1 MHNDVPT
8 PATLLSVPIDLGA
21 KNLGVD
27 IGPDAF
33 RYQNLVAKLQAT
45 GLDIEDAGTVACTER
60 SKADIGDDPRHKYLS
75 EILKVTDQTASTVE
89 TAIRNG
95 RKAIVIGGDHSL
107 TLGTVAGASA
117 ATNGDIGLIYFDA
130 HGDMN
135 TAETTMTGNIH
146 GMHVASLMGFG
157 DQRLVDA
164 YKPGIKLNKE
174 NLVHIGG
181 CDFDQAETDLV
192 TREKLHAFSIV
203 DLLRH
208 GLGPAFDMIDELCS
222 RVNNIWISVDLDSI
236 DSLYAPGA
244 GMPNPKG
251 LSYREIT
258 ALAEYVGKR
267 CPVVGIDIV
276 EYNPLQDVDR
286 KTAELGT
293 ELIATFLG
301 KHYSWY
307 ASYLSQNEL

>member
-1 MHNDVPT
+1 MTDAIKT
-8 PATLLSVPIDLGA
+8 PATLLGVPIDLGA

-33 RYQNLVAKLQAT
+33 RYQDIIGKLRSA
-45 GLDIEDAGTVACTER
+45 GLDITDGGSVACQER
-60 SKADIGDDPRHKYLS
+60 ATADIGPDPHHKYLDAV
-75 EILKVTDQTASTVE
+75 LHMANDTAARVE
-89 TAIRNG
+89 RIIREG
-95 RKAIVIGGDHSL
+95 RKAIVVGGDHSL
-107 TLGTVAGASA
+107 TLGTVGGAWA
-117 ATNGDIGLIYFDA
+117 ATDGDIGLIYFDA

-135 TAETTMTGNIH
+135 TAQTTPTGNIH

-157 DQRLVDA
+157 SPQLADA
-164 YKPGIKLNKE
+164 YKPGIKLKKE

-181 CDFDQAETDLV
+181 CDFDQAELDLV
-192 TREKLHAFSIV
+192 RDQQLHAFSIL
-203 DLLRH
+203 DLLKH
-208 GLGPAFDMIDELCS
+208 GIGPALQMIDELNA
-222 RVNNIWISVDLDSI
+222 RVGNIWVSLDLDSI

-244 GMPNPKG
+244 GMPNSKG
-251 LSYREIT
+251 LTYREIS
-258 ALAEYVGKR
+258 ALAEHIGKT
-267 CPVVGIDIV
+267 CPVVGVDVV

-307 ASYLSQNEL
+307 DSYLSQNEL

>member
-1 MHNDVPT
+1 MTQHSPT
-8 PATLLSVPIDLGA
+8 TATLLGVPIDLGA
-21 KNLGVD
+21 RNLGVD

-33 RYQNLVAKLQAT
+33 RYQDILSKLQTA
-45 GLDIEDAGTVACTER
+45 GLDLIDAGTVPCTER
-60 SKADIGDDPRHKYLS
+60 SKVDIGSDPKHKYLS
-75 EILKVTDQTASTVE
+75 EVLKVTADTAGRVE
-89 TAIRNG
+89 DIIKDGRTAI
-95 RKAIVIGGDHSL
+95 VVGGDHSL

-117 ATNGDIGLIYFDA
+117 AVNGDLGVIYFDA

-135 TAETTMTGNIH
+135 TPETTPTGNIH
-146 GMHVASLMGFG
+146 GMHLAALMGFG
-157 DQRLVDA
+157 ASELVNLHHEGAKID
-164 YKPGIKLNKE
+164 KN

-181 CDFDQAETDLV
+181 CDFDQAELDLV
-192 TREKLHAFSIV
+192 AREQLHAFSIA

-208 GLGPAFDMIDELCS
+208 GLGPAFDMVDGLCQ
-222 RVNNIWISVDLDSI
+222 RVNNIWISLDLDSI

-258 ALAEYVGKR
+258 ALAEYIGRR
-267 CPVVGIDIV
+267 CPVVGLDIV

-286 KTAELGT
+286 KTAELGI
-293 ELIATFLG
+293 ELIAMFLG

-307 ASYLSQNEL
+307 SNYLAQNSL